1 VREINAREV
10 TRIVA
15 SLFYKA
21 NYHLADDVLEAIKKS
36 LLKEE
41 SPVARRVLEQIIRN
55 AEIAAEEKVPLCQD
69 CGIAVLFIELGQDV
83 HITGGDFIHALNEGV
98 IQAYRDGYLRKS
110 MVKNPFSKR
119 QNTGDNTPAVVHV
132 EIVPGEQMRIIALP
146 KGGGAENMS
155 RLIMLT
161 PADGRNG
168 IIESVVKTVD
178 DAGPNPC
185 GPVIVGVGIGGTAEK
200 TMLMAKKAL
209 IRKIGEHHSDP
220 EVAALEEE
228 ILARIN
234 ALGIGPMGYGGR
246 TTALAVNVEVF
257 PAHIASLPV
266 AVNLNCHSARHVEAI
281 L

>member
-1 VREINAREV
+1 VREISACEI

-15 SLFYKA
+15 SLFYRA
-21 NYHLADDVLEAIKKS
+21 NYHLTDDVLEAIKRS

-55 AEIAAEEKVPLCQD
+55 AEIAAGEEIPLCQD
-69 CGIAVLFIELGQDV
+69 CGIAVVFIELGQDIHV
-83 HITGGDFIHALNEGV
+83 TGGDFNQAVNEGV
-98 IQAYRDGYLRKS
+98 VQAYRDGYLRKS
-110 MVKNPFSKR
+110 MVKKPVSMR
-119 QNTGDNTPAVVHV
+119 QNTGDNTPAVIHV
-132 EIVPGEQMRIIALP
+132 EIVPGENIRIIALP

-155 RLIMLT
+155 RLFMLT
-161 PADGRNG
+161 PADGRSG

-178 DAGPNPC
+178 EAGPNPC
-185 GPVIVGVGIGGTAEK
+185 GPVVVGVGIGGTAEK

-209 IRKIGEHHSDP
+209 IRKVGEHHPDP

-228 ILARIN
+228 ILERIN

-246 TTALAVNVEVF
+246 TTALAVNIEVF

>member
-1 VREINAREV
+1 
-10 TRIVA
+10 
-15 SLFYKA
+15 
-21 NYHLADDVLEAIKKS
+21 
-36 LLKEE
+36 
-41 SPVARRVLEQIIRN
+41 
-55 AEIAAEEKVPLCQD
+55 
-69 CGIAVLFIELGQDV
+69 V

>member
-1 VREINAREV
+1 VREINAREI
-10 TRIVA
+10 TRTVA
-15 SLFYKA
+15 SLFYRA

-41 SPVARRVLEQIIRN
+41 SPVARRVLEQIICN

-69 CGIAVLFIELGQDV
+69 CGIAVVFVELGQDI
-83 HITGGDFIHALNEGV
+83 HITGGDLIHAVNEGV

-168 IIESVVKTVD
+168 IIKSVVKTVD
-178 DAGPNPC
+178 EAGPNPC

-209 IRKIGEHHSDP
+209 IRKVGEHHSDP
-220 EVAALEEE
+220 EVASLEEE

-246 TTALAVNVEVF
+246 TTALAVHIEVF